1 MRIIITT
8 NLIALCSLLSIHLQA
23 AVPTDS
29 LTTAADDS
37 LSVELQ
43 ELTVEAPKAVIRREG
58 MNYTISNLSGTFLAD
73 AGSLIDMLRWTPG
86 LVVNDENDIKTGDN
100 KSVGEI
106 YIDERKVTDR
116 NLLLT
121 LMSNQ
126 VSKVEIIRD
135 LSARY
140 SGPTIKITL
149 KKGLKDYLGL
159 SVGSTTAFQRR
170 VSESTWANANAKYG
184 KWALNGSLRYT
195 FSNGKSYDYNRTT
208 ITNPDDG
215 NLILDDSR
223 DGGFTYRRNNW
234 YWNAGINFFASQQL
248 TLIAQYSGSTSAGRL
263 THYSLHDL
271 LYLGVDSV
279 VNELQ
284 HEPNGNRHN
293 HNATAG
299 LTYKPSDD
307 KTLTLTV
314 SYSRRTSDNMRTIT
328 LTPANGDE
336 TINTTHT
343 QNRYNLWD
351 GEANYAFP
359 VLGSEIEVGTNLS
372 WISNKYSYIYN
383 DAVQPSQR
391 DDFTG
396 AWYGS
401 WKRAYGNW
409 KPEVGL
415 RVVYNNTRLRQDDN
429 TDDKQE
435 KRTSLRPHASLLY
448 TISDNYQLK
457 AQYSVSGGFPSMSQ
471 LNPATVY
478 ESMFHYSKGNP
489 DLKQYT
495 WHYASL
501 SANLKDFSV
510 QASFA
515 CTLHDIFTAILPY
528 GDDYSIIDFPV
539 NCRYSNTWA
548 LYADYSHTF
557 GKVSVNASLSGYLFH
572 TKFDRI
578 DGYLNPST
586 RSQSMSAYAQAR
598 WQFCK
603 NGEFYGSVRYTSP
616 MQVDLTRTGRSL
628 GINLGYTQ
636 RFLDN
641 RLRVTV
647 EGNDLLNQ
655 AITPRWSQNYGHVS
669 QWQRNR
675 YDTRGVTLRVQYVFN
690 TLNNGYRNARINK
703 QSDQR
708 AN

>member
-1 MRIIITT
+1 MRTFTSIILFTISSMVATQ
-8 NLIALCSLLSIHLQA
+8 LHA
-23 AVPTDS
+23 AEPTDS
-29 LTTAADDS
+29 LTTAGDS
-37 LSVELQ
+37 LSVQLQ

-58 MNYTISNLSGTFLAD
+58 MNYTISNLGGTYLAD

-86 LVVNDENDIKTGDN
+86 LIVNDENDIKTSDN

-121 LMSNQ
+121 LPSNQ

-170 VSESTWANANAKYG
+170 VSESTWANVNAKYK
-184 KWALNGSLRYT
+184 KWAFNGSARYS
-195 FSNGKSYDYNRTT
+195 FNNGKAYDFNRTT

-215 NLILDDSR
+215 SLIMDDAR
-223 DGGFTYRRNNW
+223 DGGFTYHNNSW
-234 YWNAGINFFASQQL
+234 YWNAGINYFVSPRL
-248 TLIAQYSGSTSAGRL
+248 TLIAQYSGNTRAGEL
-263 THYSLHDL
+263 THFALHDL
-271 LYLGVDSV
+271 FYQGVDSV

-284 HEPNGNRHN
+284 HEPVGDRCN
-293 HNATAG
+293 HNATGG
-299 LTYKPSDD
+299 LTYKPTD
-307 KTLTLTV
+307 KRTFTFTL
-314 SYSRRTSDNMRTIT
+314 SYSHRTSDYMRTIT
-328 LTPANGDE
+328 LTPTKGEA
-336 TINTTHT
+336 TISSAHT

-359 VLGSEIEVGTNLS
+359 LAGSEIEVGTNLS
-372 WISNKYSYIYN
+372 WINNKYSYDYN
-383 DAVQPSQR
+383 GAEQPSHR

-401 WKRAYGNW
+401 WKRTYGNW
-409 KPEVGL
+409 KPELGL
-415 RVVYNNTRLRQDDN
+415 RLVYNDTRLKQGQDL
-429 TDDKQE
+429 TAQQE

-457 AQYSVSGGFPSMSQ
+457 AQYMVSGGFPSMSQ
-471 LNPATVY
+471 LNPAIVY
-478 ESMFHYSKGNP
+478 ESMLHYSKGNP

-501 SANLKDFSV
+501 SANLNDFSV
-510 QASFA
+510 EASFN
-515 CTLHDIFTAILPY
+515 CTRHDILTAILPY
-528 GDDYSIIDFPV
+528 GDDYSIIECPV
-539 NCRYSNTWA
+539 NSRYSNSWT
-548 LYADYSHTF
+548 LYADYAHTF
-557 GKVSVNASLSGYLFH
+557 GKVSINTSLSGWIFN
-572 TKFDRI
+572 TKFERME
-578 DGYLNPST
+578 GYLNPPT
-586 RSQSMSAYAQAR
+586 RSQAMSAYTQAR

-603 NGEFYGSVRYTSP
+603 SGEFYGSVRYMSP
-616 MQVDLTRTGRSL
+616 MQVDLIRQGRTL
-628 GINLGYTQ
+628 AINLGYTQ
-636 RFLDN
+636 RFLDD

-647 EGNDLLNQ
+647 EGRDLLNQ
-655 AITPRWSQNYGHVS
+655 SITPRWSQNYGHVS

-690 TLNNGYRNARINK
+690 TLNNSYRNARISK

-708 AN
+708 VN